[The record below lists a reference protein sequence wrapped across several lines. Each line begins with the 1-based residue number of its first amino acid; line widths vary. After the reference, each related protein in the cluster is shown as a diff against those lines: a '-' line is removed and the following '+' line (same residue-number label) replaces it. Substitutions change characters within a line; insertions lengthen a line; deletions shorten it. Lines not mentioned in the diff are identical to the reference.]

1 MDGMT
6 DYKEIV
12 RRLMQVADV
21 GIVNAKADTQLI
33 RDAAMLIDFQQLK
46 IEAMEEKIYE
56 LEERIA
62 IMEEGDALSGPS
74 GQLPQRGSQV
84 SIEPGANVDLWPI
97 LDGIEKKSSGLIE
110 EE

>member
-1 MDGMT
+1 M
-6 DYKEIV
+6 
-12 RRLMQVADV
+12 RLSEV
-21 GIVNAKADTQLI
+21 GVVNHREDTRLI
-33 RDAAMLIDFQQLK
+33 RDAALLIDFQRMK
-46 IEAMEEKIYE
+46 IERLEEEAYQ

-84 SIEPGANVDLWPI
+84 NIGPGANVDLWPI